1 MDENLART
9 HETRS
14 SATDFKSKEEDR
26 RVIESLHI
34 KNLALVPEL
43 EVEFGPGLNVVT
55 GETGAGKSLIL
66 GALQLLLGGRAD
78 KSLIRR
84 GASACEISAIFCLAA
99 APETLREEV
108 SRLLEE
114 TGVAGDDDGRLLFRR
129 VITASASRCYVN
141 GSAVPLALLRQLGD
155 CLVDIHG
162 PNEHQ
167 SLFHLRTQLALLDG
181 YAGLEK
187 PVAECRLAW
196 DAWKSAEQRLAAA
209 QSETLS
215 ERELEFAKFQLQE
228 IEKAGLVPGEEVE
241 VIARHKVAAAA
252 TRLIELASQCGRGLG
267 DGDDCAADQLG
278 RFVGAFEELAT
289 LDPAG
294 AGEFQGRIETIIES
308 LRELA
313 GDLEHYAGKIDADP
327 EELARL
333 DERLEVIQRMKRRYG
348 GSVEAALA
356 LAEEL
361 RTKVSDA
368 ENRETRLQELARDLT
383 GKERQYQ
390 AICEKL
396 AKARKNGAGRLGPE
410 IAAKLQRL
418 GFLQARFEVAIRNA
432 VPSSQGTDEVEF
444 CFAPNPGEGM
454 QPLRKVA
461 SSGELARVMLAVKT
475 VLSEADSVPV
485 LFFDEVD
492 ANIGGRVAI
501 EVSREMRA
509 LGQHHQVFSIS
520 HLAQIA
526 AAADRHYLVDKQVEG
541 DRTVAGMVQVEG
553 KERERE
559 LMRMLGAAEE
569 SQAARRHVREML
581 HEVRA

>member
-1 MDENLART
+1 
-9 HETRS
+9 
-14 SATDFKSKEEDR
+14 
-26 RVIESLHI
+26 VIESLHI

-43 EVEFGPGLNVVT
+43 EIEFGSGLNVVT

-84 GASACEISAIFCLAA
+84 GAESCEISAIFFLAA
-99 APETLREEV
+99 APAFLQAEV
-108 SRLLEE
+108 KRLLEDA
-114 TGVAGDDDGRLLFRR
+114 GIAGDEDGRLLFRR
-129 VITASASRCYVN
+129 VITASANRCYIN
-141 GSAVPLALLRQLGD
+141 GSAVPLALLKQLGD

-162 PNEHQ
+162 PHEHQ
-167 SLFHLRTQLALLDG
+167 SLFHLSTQLGLLDG

-187 PVAECRLAW
+187 PLAECRQAW
-196 DAWKSAEQRLAAA
+196 NAWKTAELRLAAVRG
-209 QSETLS
+209 ETLS

-228 IEKAGLVPGEEVE
+228 IEKAALVPGEEAE
-241 VIARHKVAAAA
+241 VVARHKMVAASS
-252 TRLIELASQCGRGLG
+252 RLIELASQCGRGLG
-267 DGDDCAADQLG
+267 EGDECAADQLG
-278 RFVGAFEELAT
+278 RFVEPLEELAS

-294 AGEFQGRIETIIES
+294 AGEFQPRIEAIIES

-313 GDLEHYAGKIDADP
+313 GDLDRYGGKVEADP

-333 DERLEVIQRMKRRYG
+333 DGRLEVIQRLKRRYG
-348 GSVEAALA
+348 GSIEAVLA
-356 LAEEL
+356 LAAEL
-361 RTKVSDA
+361 QEKVGDA
-368 ENRETRLQELARDLT
+368 ENREVRLQELAKEVARQ
-383 GKERQYQ
+383 ERQYLGL
-390 AICEKL
+390 CDTL
-396 AKARKNGAGRLGPE
+396 SKARKTGARKLGPE

-418 GFLQARFEVAIRNA
+418 GFLQARFEVGMRTVAPA
-432 VPSSQGTDEVEF
+432 AHGLDEVEF
-444 CFAPNPGEGM
+444 SFAPNPGEGM
-454 QPLRKVA
+454 QPLRKIA

-509 LGQHHQVFSIS
+509 LGLRHQVFSIS

-526 AAADRHYLVDKQVEG
+526 AAADRHYQVSKQVEG

-559 LMRMLGAAEE
+559 LMRMLGAAEA

-581 HEVRA
+581 QEVRA

>member
-1 MDENLART
+1 M
-9 HETRS
+9 
-14 SATDFKSKEEDR
+14 
-26 RVIESLHI
+26 IESLHI

-43 EVEFGPGLNVVT
+43 EIEFGSGLNVVT

-84 GASACEISAIFCLAA
+84 GADSCEISAIFFLAS
-99 APETLREEV
+99 APAFLQAEV
-108 SRLLEE
+108 KRLLE
-114 TGVAGDDDGRLLFRR
+114 TAGVAGDEDGRLLFRR
-129 VITASASRCYVN
+129 VISASASRCYVN
-141 GSAVPLALLRQLGD
+141 GSAVPLAWLKQLGD

-162 PNEHQ
+162 PHEHQ
-167 SLFHLRTQLALLDG
+167 SLFQLSTQRGLLDG

-187 PVAECRLAW
+187 PVADCRQAW
-196 DAWKSAEQRLAAA
+196 EAWKTAERRLAAA
-209 QSETLS
+209 QGETLS
-215 ERELEFAKFQLQE
+215 ERELEFARFQLQE
-228 IEKAGLVPGEEVE
+228 IEKAALMPGEEAE
-241 VIARHKVAAAA
+241 VVARHKVVAASS
-252 TRLIELASQCGRGLG
+252 RLIELASQCCRGLG
-267 DGDDCAADQLG
+267 EGDDCAADQLG
-278 RFVGAFEELAT
+278 RFVEPLEELAS

-294 AGEFQGRIETIIES
+294 AGEFQPRIEAIIES

-313 GDLEHYAGKIDADP
+313 GDLDRYGGKVEADP

-333 DERLEVIQRMKRRYG
+333 DGRLEVIQRLKRRYG
-348 GSVEAALA
+348 GSIEAVLA
-356 LAEEL
+356 LAAEL
-361 RTKVSDA
+361 REKVGDA
-368 ENRETRLQELARDLT
+368 ENREARLQELAQ
-383 GKERQYQ
+383 EMARQEQQYLKLS
-390 AICEKL
+390 AAL
-396 AKARKNGAGRLGPE
+396 AKARKAGAGRLGPE

-418 GFLQARFEVAIRNA
+418 GFLQARFEVGMRTVA
-432 VPSSQGTDEVEF
+432 PTPQGVDEVEF

-509 LGQHHQVFSIS
+509 LGRRHQVFSIS

-526 AAADRHYLVDKQVEG
+526 AAADRHYQVSKQVEG

>member
-1 MDENLART
+1 M
-9 HETRS
+9 
-14 SATDFKSKEEDR
+14 
-26 RVIESLHI
+26 IESLHI

-43 EVEFGPGLNVVT
+43 EIEFGPGLNVVT

-84 GASACEISAIFCLAA
+84 GADACEISAIFCLAS
-99 APETLREEV
+99 APALLSAEIAG
-108 SRLLEE
+108 LLEDA
-114 TGVAGDDDGRLLFRR
+114 GIAGDEDGRLLFRR
-129 VITASASRCYVN
+129 VITASANRCYVN
-141 GSAVPLALLRQLGD
+141 GSAVPLALLKQLGD
-155 CLVDIHG
+155 ILVDIHG

-167 SLFHLRTQLALLDG
+167 SLFHLSTQLALLDG
-181 YAGLEK
+181 FAGLEK
-187 PVAECRLAW
+187 PVAECRSAW
-196 DAWKSAEQRLAAA
+196 DAWKAAEQQLAAA
-209 QSETLS
+209 QGEILS

-228 IEKAGLVPGEEVE
+228 IEKAALVPGEDVE
-241 VIARHKVAAAA
+241 VVARHKVVAASS
-252 TRLIELASQCGRGLG
+252 RLIELASQAGRGLG
-267 DGDDCAADQLG
+267 EGDDCAADQLG
-278 RFVGAFEELAT
+278 RFVEPLEELAS

-294 AGEFQGRIETIIES
+294 AGEFQGRIESIVES

-313 GDLEHYAGKIDADP
+313 GDLEHYAGKVEADP

-333 DERLEVIQRMKRRYG
+333 DGRLEVIQRLKRRYG
-348 GSVEAALA
+348 GSIEAVLA

-361 RTKVSDA
+361 RTKVGDA
-368 ENRETRLQELARDLT
+368 ENREVRLQELAQEVARR
-383 GKERQYQ
+383 ERQYLGLC
-390 AICEKL
+390 ATL
-396 AKARKNGAGRLGPE
+396 SKARKTGAGKLGPE

-418 GFLQARFEVAIRNA
+418 GFLQARFEVGIRS
-432 VPSSQGTDEVEF
+432 VTPSSHGLDEVEF
-444 CFAPNPGEGM
+444 RFAPNPGEGM

-526 AAADRHYLVDKQVEG
+526 AAADRHYLVNKQVEG
-541 DRTVAGMVQVEG
+541 DRTVAGMVLVEG